1 MNPNTSNLSTSTG
14 VASSPL
20 PLKTNEVPE
29 SFSYIVDVILVIAFL
44 LIVYFTK
51 PQDNK
56 ENELTEEEKPNPL
69 EQVLRTDPVEEEKKE
84 EE

>member
-20 PLKTNEVPE
+20 PLKTKEVPE